1 MQGDRFS
8 FYTYGN
14 NKINIIYDLI
24 DIEFDF
30 DAKNKIMVE
39 LQSYIKNNENNIN
52 FGNSYFYQ
60 ALITGLYRL

>member
-1 MQGDRFS
+1 MEEDRFS

-14 NKINIIYDLI
+14 NNNIIIYDLI

-39 LQSYIKNNENNIN
+39 L
-52 FGNSYFYQ
+52 
-60 ALITGLYRL
+60 